1 MHKKF
6 LLGTMLLSLSAPVAL
21 AASDP
26 VVGGAAMSPGK
37 TIVQNAS
44 KASNLTTLVAAVKAG
59 DLVGTLS
66 GPGPFTV
73 FAPTNDAFAA
83 LPSGTVDT
91 LLKPENK
98 DKLDKILTYHVV
110 PGRLSTR
117 ALKSLVRKGGGTATL
132 KTVQGDPLTIT
143 DPDGKLMV
151 ADEAGDTASITVA
164 NVAQSNGM
172 VQVINKVLMPN

>member
-1 MHKKF
+1 MHRKI
-6 LLGTMLLSLSAPVAL
+6 LLGTMLVSLSGSVAF
-21 AASDP
+21 AAANP
-26 VVGGAAMSPGK
+26 VVGGAAMSPSK

-59 DLVGTLS
+59 GLAGTLS

-73 FAPTNDAFAA
+73 FAPTNEAFAA

-98 DKLDKILTYHVV
+98 SQLDKILTYHVV
-110 PGRLSTR
+110 PGRLTTK
-117 ALKSLVRKGGGTATL
+117 ALKSLVSKGGGTAML

-172 VQVINKVLMPN
+172 VQVIDKVLMPK